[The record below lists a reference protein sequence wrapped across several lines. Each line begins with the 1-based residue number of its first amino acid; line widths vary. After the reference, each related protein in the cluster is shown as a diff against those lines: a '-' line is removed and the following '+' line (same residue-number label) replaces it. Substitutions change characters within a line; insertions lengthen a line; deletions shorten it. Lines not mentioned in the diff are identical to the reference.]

1 MMQTTPK
8 KKKAPPEVPPPNPNP
23 PWSLNVSADVLAGNV
38 LDEEKTKVSPVLA
51 LGDALARFED
61 AMLKRDYHAAA
72 EASFD
77 VSWLARE
84 CKLRRGDEG
93 CDLLHVELKIGFQP
107 DPVSTK

>member
-1 MMQTTPK
+1 MTTSK
-8 KKKAPPEVPPPNPNP
+8 KKKPPEVPSSNPNA
-23 PWSLNVSADVLAGNV
+23 PWLLNVTADVLAGSV

-61 AMLKRDYHAAA
+61 AMLKRDYYAAA
-72 EASFD
+72 ESAFD

-93 CDLLHVELKIGFQP
+93 CALLQVELKIGLQP
-107 DPVSTK
+107 DSVSTK